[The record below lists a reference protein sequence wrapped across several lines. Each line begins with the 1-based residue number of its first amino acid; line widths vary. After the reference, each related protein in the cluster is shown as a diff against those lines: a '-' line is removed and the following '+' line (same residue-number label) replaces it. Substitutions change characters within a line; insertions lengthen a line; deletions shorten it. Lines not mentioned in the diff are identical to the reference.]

1 MPVSV
6 RIKGANGRPT
16 GVRATGVQSNPN
28 TGSVTGRIVATDPDN
43 DAFTYRVPASTARGA
58 VVVDGE
64 GRFTYTP
71 TEEARAAATRRFAPF
86 WDRMDSFRVT
96 VDDGH
101 GGTPAA
107 IIRVGLALS
116 AVGVLV
122 IIPLVPRVE
131 SGVALA
137 LPLVVLGA
145 GLDTRAY
152 RIARHGDMPVFEV
165 DQQVNIDRK
174 VAVVERALGAIPPSV
189 RLVAVDFESD
199 ALIPTLQ
206 AHGYRAEHRTFFIWE
221 GVTQYLS
228 AEAVRTTLGQLS
240 AAAPG
245 SKLVF
250 TYIRQDFVDGTE
262 LYGAESVYRRFRGRN
277 PVWKSGLVPE
287 AVAELLAD
295 HGWRLVEQA
304 GPSYYRDTYIRPT
317 GRSVAA
323 SPIEWTVLAER

>member
-1 MPVSV
+1 M
-6 RIKGANGRPT
+6 
-16 GVRATGVQSNPN
+16 
-28 TGSVTGRIVATDPDN
+28 
-43 DAFTYRVPASTARGA
+43 TARDAAADTAFGPMLLAAIEHNEPPQRRLVDDDLAESFLPRRFRA
-58 VVVDGE
+58 VVAL
-64 GRFTYTP
+64 T
-71 TEEARAAATRRFAPF
+71 
-86 WDRMDSFRVT
+86 
-96 VDDGH
+96 
-101 GGTPAA
+101 
-107 IIRVGLALS
+107 RVGAIRSAVSALS
-116 AVGVLV
+116 DRSGPGLWAGIACRKRFIDERLSDPLTDIDAV
-122 IIPLVPRVE
+122 
-131 SGVALA
+131 
-137 LPLVVLGA
+137 VVLGA

-165 DQQVNIDRK
+165 DRQVNIDRK
-174 VAVVERALGAIPPSV
+174 VAAVERALGAIPPSV
-189 RLVAVDFESD
+189 RLVAFDFESD
-199 ALIPTLQ
+199 ALLPTLE

-228 AEAVRTTLGQLS
+228 ADAVRATLGRLS
-240 AAAPG
+240 SAAPG